1 MKKKT
6 DRILRRAL
14 RNKGFII
21 KTRKWIAVIMAWFL
35 SRKERQV
42 YWVIKESIGYYVM
55 NIDHVRLLNKSEMK
69 RPGGDRIR
77 IRDLNKLCIWRSP
90 SYLQL

>member
-1 MKKKT
+1 MKKTT

-21 KTRKWIAVIMAWFL
+21 ETLKWRAVRTAKRL

-42 YWVIKESIGYYVM
+42 YWVMKESIGYYVV
-55 NIDHVRLLNKSEMK
+55 NIDHVRLLNKNEMK
-69 RPGGDRIR
+69 RPGGKRIHV
-77 IRDLNKLCIWRSP
+77 RDLNSLCIWRSP